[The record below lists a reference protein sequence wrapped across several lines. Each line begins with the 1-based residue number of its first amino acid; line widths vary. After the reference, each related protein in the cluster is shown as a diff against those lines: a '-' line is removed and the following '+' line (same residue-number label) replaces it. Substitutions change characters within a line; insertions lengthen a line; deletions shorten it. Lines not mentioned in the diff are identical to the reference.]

1 MPPSDSPHPTPPVP
15 PPTQA
20 RSSRRSMYVTGG
32 LFLIAGLASCG
43 QTGSS
48 GTALVAL
55 VAVYGAACLICGYLL
70 RRPSRAVYVSA
81 VGLQLLLLVLVLAL
95 AVWAVIAG
103 FWLGLVFAV
112 LPLVLV
118 ANTLH
123 LLHQS
128 RGFYLRG
135 L

>member
-1 MPPSDSPHPTPPVP
+1 
-15 PPTQA
+15 
-20 RSSRRSMYVTGG
+20 MYVTGA

-43 QTGSS
+43 QADSS
-48 GTALVAL
+48 GTALGAL

-81 VGLQLLLLVLVLAL
+81 VGLQLLLLVLVLVL
-95 AVWAVIAG
+95 VVWAVIAG
-103 FWLGLVFAV
+103 FWLGLVFAA

-118 ANTLH
+118 VNTLY
-123 LLHQS
+123 LLHQC

-135 L
+135 P

>member
-1 MPPSDSPHPTPPVP
+1 
-15 PPTQA
+15 
-20 RSSRRSMYVTGG
+20 MYVTGG

-48 GTALVAL
+48 GTALGVL
-55 VAVYGAACLICGYLL
+55 VAVYGVACLICGYLL

-81 VGLQLLLLVLVLAL
+81 AGSQLLLLVFVLVL
-95 AVWAVIAG
+95 AVWAVVVG
-103 FWLGLVFAV
+103 FWLGLVFAA

-128 RGFYLRG
+128 RGFYLRD